1 MIVRN
6 SSVLGKKKKQVDVSM
21 DVQSEEEVVNTVGSE
36 DYIPD
41 SDGSF
46 NGHLKPTNAESS

>member
-1 MIVRN
+1 MRN